1 MNVVKSEG
9 IHRNVTVVVAD
20 KHGTILEEG
29 DLSFVVSS
37 VSFFLDL
44 FSPSVQKQAS
54 EEHHGKE

>member
-1 MNVVKSEG
+1 M
-9 IHRNVTVVVAD
+9 VVAD
-20 KHGTILEEG
+20 KHGTKLEEG